1 MKKKL
6 LSALLAG
13 CMVLGMTACGASDEG
28 AASEEN
34 GAVSTETEGTSEE
47 SSESAAS
54 GEMTDVT
61 DMTYEELVEAAAG
74 TTVTFYGWGGDE
86 KLNQWLDDEFASLMK
101 EKYDITMERV
111 PMDIDQVLSQLS
123 GEIQAGEED
132 GSIDM
137 IWINGENFRSAKE
150 NNMLYGPFTDQLPN
164 FQTYVD
170 TESEDVTL
178 DFAYPI
184 EGYEAPYGK
193 AQMVLIADT
202 AVVGE
207 KLPANTDELLAFVKE
222 YKGKVTYPALPDF
235 TGSVFVRNV
244 IYEICGYEQF
254 LTMEADK
261 EVVREAVAPAM
272 EYLRELNPYLWNEG
286 KTFPESSTTVDNM
299 FTDGELVLNVTYD
312 CYATAVKIEE
322 GTYTETTQTF
332 QFENGTIGNTNFMA
346 IAANSGNKA
355 GAMVAINEMM
365 SPEVQADR
373 YDVLK
378 VLPVVDYE
386 KLSDEQKTA
395 FDSVDLGKGTIP
407 QDELLSKRL
416 PEMPAEL
423 VPIIEE
429 IWQEEVVGK

>member
-6 LSALLAG
+6 TALALAAL
-13 CMVLGMTACGASDEG
+13 MLMLAACGGGKTADAG
-28 AASEEN
+28 R
-34 GAVSTETEGTSEE
+34 
-47 SSESAAS
+47 
-54 GEMTDVT
+54 TDPA
-61 DMTYEELVEAAAG
+61 DMSFEELTEAARG

-86 KLNQWLDDEFASLMK
+86 LLNQWLDDVFAPRMK

-137 IWINGENFRSAKE
+137 IWINGENFQSAKE
-150 NNMLYGPFTDQLPN
+150 NGMLYGPFVDKLPS
-164 FQTYVD
+164 FQQYID
-170 TESEDVTL
+170 AESEDVTL

-202 AVVGE
+202 AVTPD
-207 KLPANTDELLAFVKE
+207 LPHDTDELMQFVQANP
-222 YKGKVTYPALPDF
+222 GKVTYPALPDF
-235 TGSVFVRNV
+235 TGSVFVRNI
-244 IYEICGYEQF
+244 IYDICGYEQF
-254 LTMEADK
+254 LDMEPDK
-261 EVVREAVAPAM
+261 ETVRAAIEPAL
-272 EYLRELNPYLWNEG
+272 EYLRQLNPYLWNEG

-299 FTDGELVLNVTYD
+299 FADGELVLNVTYEA
-312 CYATAVKIEE
+312 YSTSVKIEN
-322 GTYTETTQTF
+322 GTYTPTTQSF
-332 QFENGTIGNTNFMA
+332 QFDKGTIGNTNFMA

-365 SPEVQADR
+365 TPEVQADR
-373 YDVLK
+373 YKVLK
-378 VLPVVDYE
+378 VLPVVDYD
-386 KLSDEQKTA
+386 KLSDEQKAA
-395 FDSVDLGKGTIP
+395 FDAVELGAGNIP

-423 VPIIEE
+423 VPVIEE
-429 IWQEEVVGK
+429 IWLEEVVGK